1 MILKCAKL
9 TKIQKA
15 QIVEKLFHEST
26 LDYDFLLMLILS
38 SIIVALGL
46 LSNNLAVVIGGML
59 VAPILSPIL
68 SFSMGI
74 VVGDHKLMKRAGVV
88 IIQSILMI
96 AFVSFIVSLLTLG
109 RSMNTEILSRGYP
122 SLIYFLIAVFSGA
135 AVAYALVRP
144 CVSEVLPGVAI
155 SVSLIPPLAVLGIG
169 ISFLE
174 WNIVIGALGLFLL
187 NLMGIIFAALI
198 VFAIFRFYEVK
209 DAIEKKIKAEEK
221 MLKEEKKEKD
231 KEHIEEIAKTVKEA
245 TEILKEKKG
254 VIKK

>member
-1 MILKCAKL
+1 MILKCSKM
-9 TKIQKA
+9 TKTQKT

-26 LDYDFLLMLILS
+26 PNYDFFLMLLLS

-74 VVGDHKLMKRAGVV
+74 VVGDHKLMKRAGLV
-88 IIQSILMI
+88 IIQSMLII
-96 AFVSFIVSLLTLG
+96 SFISFIVSLLTLG
-109 RSMNTEILSRGYP
+109 REMNIEILSRGNP

-155 SVSLIPPLAVLGIG
+155 SVSLIPPLAVLGIA

-174 WNIVIGALGLFLL
+174 WEMVIGALGLFLL
-187 NLMGIIFAALI
+187 NLMGIVFAALI
-198 VFAIFRFYEVK
+198 VFAIFKFYEVK
-209 DAIEKKIKAEEK
+209 EAIEKKIKAEEK
-221 MLKEEKKEKD
+221 IIKDEQKEKD

-245 TEILKEKKG
+245 TEILKEKKID
-254 VIKK
+254 VKK